1 MVNRYAGFWER
12 VLAHV
17 LDVILMVP
25 AFLIVLLIMQDNLE
39 ATLIINI
46 GLLWL
51 YQAGLESTFWR
62 GTIGKRIVGIQV
74 TDLSGNKMN
83 VGRALL
89 RNFVKIINISWVFIP
104 FTGRKQ
110 ALHDLLAN
118 TIVVKG

>member
-1 MVNRYAGFWER
+1 MNSYAGFWQR

-17 LDVILMVP
+17 LDLILMVP
-25 AFLIVLLIMQDNLE
+25 AFIIVLLIMQDNLE
-39 ATLIINI
+39 ATLIINF

-51 YQAGLESTFWR
+51 YQSGLESTFWR

-74 TDLSGNKMN
+74 TDLKGNKLHL
-83 VGRALL
+83 GRALL
-89 RNFVKIINISWVFIP
+89 RNLVKVNNINWIFIP
-104 FTGRKQ
+104 FTARKQ